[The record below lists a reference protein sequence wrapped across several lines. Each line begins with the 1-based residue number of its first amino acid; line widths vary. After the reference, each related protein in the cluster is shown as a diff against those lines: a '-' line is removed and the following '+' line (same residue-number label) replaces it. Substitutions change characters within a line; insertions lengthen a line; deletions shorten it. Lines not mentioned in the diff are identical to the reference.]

1 MHRARSAHWEWGP
14 AWRGCPGSGALRCGV
29 GGVSTLGQL
38 SAPYS
43 ATESE
48 RRVRSASDQRLVVP
62 PPAPTPVDR
71 SGTVGGAEETDTGSG
86 TDSRPVGRSDAA
98 ASAGS
103 SAEPPAAP
111 PSSLS
116 LYETLRGRAR
126 MPSRLVGT
134 MNSMALPS

>member
-1 MHRARSAHWEWGP
+1 MQLPLVLLGAAAAAAPPPAPSAIFRNGDDGFDSYRIP
-14 AWRGCPGSGALRCGV
+14 AL
-29 GGVSTLGQL
+29 
-38 SAPYS
+38 
-43 ATESE
+43 
-48 RRVRSASDQRLVVP
+48 LVVP

-134 MNSMALPS
+134 T